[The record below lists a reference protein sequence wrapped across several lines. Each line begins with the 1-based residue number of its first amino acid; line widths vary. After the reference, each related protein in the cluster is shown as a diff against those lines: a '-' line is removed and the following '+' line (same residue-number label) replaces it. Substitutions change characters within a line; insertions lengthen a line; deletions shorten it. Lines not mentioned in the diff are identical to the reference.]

1 MASASRPLRL
11 LLPEEGE
18 LSKLSEEKKAITVL
32 QWLQGLPQA
41 IPKSSKVRGGGVG
54 VVCDRF
60 GYFSLSLHSLT

>member
-32 QWLQGLPQA
+32 QWLQGLPQT
-41 IPKSSKVRGGGVG
+41 IPKSSKVRGMWAWSVTDL
-54 VVCDRF
+54 VI
-60 GYFSLSLHSLT
+60 SLFP

>member
-41 IPKSSKVRGGGVG
+41 IPKSSKVRGDVG

>member
-41 IPKSSKVRGGGVG
+41 IPKSSKVRGGCGRG
-54 VVCDRF
+54 
-60 GYFSLSLHSLT
+60 L